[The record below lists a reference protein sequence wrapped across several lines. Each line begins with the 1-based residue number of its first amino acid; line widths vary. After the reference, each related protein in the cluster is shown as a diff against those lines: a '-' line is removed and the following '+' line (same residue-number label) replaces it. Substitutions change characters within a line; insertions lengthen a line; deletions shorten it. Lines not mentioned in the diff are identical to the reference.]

1 MSSFIFIVDMPTQIT
16 ISTLSG
22 ASPFDVYSC
31 DTGYTNCI
39 YIATITSGQVP
50 YSFDLP
56 YIQEGMSSVGIKSVD
71 NNNCIAESNVVI

>member
-1 MSSFIFIVDMPTQIT
+1 MPTQIT
-16 ISTLSG
+16 ISTLTG
-22 ASPFDVYSC
+22 AQPFDVYSC

-56 YIQEGMSSVGIKSVD
+56 FIQSGMASVGIKVID
-71 NNNCIAESNVVI
+71 NNDCVEESNVVI